1 MSPGAAER
9 PLALALDVGSSS
21 VRALLYDRRGRPLTG
36 LSSRVPYEMT
46 TSPAGGVQ
54 VALGELLGHVETA
67 LDGLAARAG
76 RRLGDVG
83 TAGGCTFSHS
93 LVALDPDGEP
103 CTGVLSWADTT
114 SAAAAQELKR
124 QLDGPSLW
132 QRTGAPLHA
141 SYWPARLVHL
151 RRLHPGVAHWA
162 GFGDLLGEW
171 LTGRRAASISS
182 ASATGLLERR
192 HDRWDGQLLEQLRV
206 DPETLPVLTPDDE
219 PLGPLRPEL
228 ARRWP
233 ALAGVPWYPVWSDAA
248 CGNVGLGCHG
258 PERAALMIGTSSALR
273 VLLDRREVDVPLGL
287 FCFRLGESGSLLGGQ
302 LSEGGGSVAWLAE
315 LLRHRLEWL
324 ERAAAGVP
332 PDGHGL
338 TMLPYLSGE
347 RGPGYHDHARA
358 VFSGLSLSTGP
369 GQLFR
374 ALLEAVALRLAA
386 LDDRLSAALD
396 RPPLVVAAG
405 GAVAASGIW
414 PQILADA
421 LGRDIMLPRGAAQPS
436 GRGAALLA
444 LAYSG
449 TSPLA
454 AGEPVRG
461 RFVAADAARHD
472 VYRAALRRQQDLYE
486 LLSPAWRS
494 ANGTQR
500 GRSR

>member
-1 MSPGAAER
+1 MS
-9 PLALALDVGSSS
+9 
-21 VRALLYDRRGRPLTG
+21 
-36 LSSRVPYEMT
+36 
-46 TSPAGGVQ
+46 TSPAGSVQ
-54 VALGELLGHVETA
+54 IGLAELLRHVEAA

-76 RRLGDVG
+76 RRLNEVG
-83 TAGGCTFSHS
+83 TAGSCTFSHS
-93 LVALDPDGEP
+93 LVALDRDGEP

-114 SAAAAQELKR
+114 SATAAQDLER
-124 QLDGPSLW
+124 RLDGSSLW
-132 QRTGAPLHA
+132 QRTGAPIHA

-151 RRLHPGVAHWA
+151 RRVHPGVARWA
-162 GFGDLLGEW
+162 GFGELLGEW
-171 LTGRRAASISS
+171 LTGRHAASISS

-192 HDRWDGQLLEQLRV
+192 HDRWDGRLLEELGVEARA
-206 DPETLPVLTPDDE
+206 LPPLIRDDE
-219 PLGPLRPEL
+219 PLGRLRPEL

-233 ALAGVPWYPVWSDAA
+233 ALAGVDWFPAWSDAA

-273 VLLDRREVDVPLGL
+273 VLLDGRDVDVPLGL
-287 FCFRLGESGSLLGGQ
+287 FCFRLGQSGSLLGGQ
-302 LSEGGGSVAWLAE
+302 LSEGGGSVAWLAG
-315 LLRHRLEWL
+315 LLGHRLGWL
-324 ERAAAGVP
+324 ESAAASVP

-338 TMLPYLSGE
+338 TVLPYLSGE

-386 LDDRLSAALD
+386 LDVRLSAALD
-396 RPPLVVAAG
+396 RPPLIVAAG

-421 LGRDIMLPRGAAQPS
+421 LGRDIMLPQGAAQPS

-449 TSPLA
+449 TSPLTA
-454 AGEPVRG
+454 AEPVRG
-461 RFVAADAARHD
+461 RVVAADAERHD
-472 VYRAALRRQQDLYE
+472 VYYRAALRRQHEFYE
-486 LLSPAWRS
+486 LLSPGWR
-494 ANGTQR
+494 AD
-500 GRSR
+500 